1 MSKLSSSAAVDR
13 LSSPLF
19 RPAIFLAVLLSSLV
33 YGQAQSL
40 PLVIEGGTLIDG
52 TGAPP
57 LSDAVILIEGSRISE
72 VGRKGQVVYPS
83 GARIIDAREKFI
95 LPGLINGHV
104 HYKDWSG
111 ELYLAHGVT
120 TVVDLGNVTEW
131 ILAQKEGIA
140 KGKIRGPRILAS
152 GNAIHGPFRE
162 NDFRRRHHTEVTNA
176 DEARR
181 VTRSLIAQGVDV
193 IKLRENLISEMLRAI
208 IEEAHGSGI
217 PALGHA
223 PDAWQAVE
231 VGYDEIVHTSGIAR
245 TMVTDPQKRRMSG
258 HGSDLHAFMDFQEV
272 DRLVE
277 KLATQRIYLNP
288 TVRHRQA
295 WAYKKRFQHEDFDLL
310 FNNPAL
316 RYVPLDFRLGI
327 VNRFNF
333 VGLYLF
339 QDLSRQEKQL
349 NLQAQRNLLEL
360 IRRFVKAGGRICTGT
375 DTNAT
380 PGQGLHQELQILV
393 EDVGLSPGE
402 ALLTVTRYPAE
413 LFRVDE
419 DLGSVQRGKLADLI
433 VVRENP
439 LTDIRN
445 ARNIEMV
452 FKEGKMVDIGYH
464 PEFTNPIPKSTPED
478 TSLIFPSPVIRR
490 VAPLAVIE
498 GDRKVILTLSG
509 TGFIPYSMVQ
519 FDRTKVATEFVSRFE
534 LKARIPDHLLEQAG
548 TFPVVVTN
556 PRPIGTVFA
565 PGQSELQH
573 FGLRG
578 ATSNEG
584 YLIVRFR

>member
-1 MSKLSSSAAVDR
+1 MSELSSSSAVGR
-13 LSSPLF
+13 LSFPLL
-19 RPAIFLAVLLSSLV
+19 RPAILLAVLLGSLV
-33 YGQAQSL
+33 YGQAQ
-40 PLVIEGGTLIDG
+40 LVIEGGTLIDG

-57 LSDAVILIEGSRISE
+57 LSNAVVLIEGSRISE
-72 VGRKGQVVYPS
+72 IGTMGQVVYPS
-83 GARIIDAREKFI
+83 GARIIDARGKFI

-162 NDFRRRHHTEVTNA
+162 NDFRRRHHTEVTSA

-181 VTRSLIAQGVDV
+181 ETRKLISQGVDV
-193 IKLRENLISEMLRAI
+193 IKLRENLTSEMLRAI

-217 PALGHA
+217 PAVGHA
-223 PDAWQAVE
+223 PDSWQAVE

-245 TMVTDPQKRRMSG
+245 TVVTDPQKMRQFEHR
-258 HGSDLHAFMDFQEV
+258 SDPHAFMDFREV

-277 KLATQRIYLNP
+277 KLAAEKIYLNP

-310 FNNPAL
+310 FNNLAL

-333 VGLYLF
+333 VGLYLL
-339 QDLSRQEKQL
+339 QDLSRQEQQL
-349 NLQAQRNLLEL
+349 NLQGQRNLLEL
-360 IRRFVKAGGRICTGT
+360 IRRFVQAGGRICTGT

-380 PGQGLHQELQILV
+380 PGLGLHQELQILV

-402 ALLTVTRYPAE
+402 ALLTVTKHPAE
-413 LFRVDE
+413 LFRVDGE
-419 DLGSVQRGKLADLI
+419 LGSVETGKLADLI
-433 VVRENP
+433 IVRKNP
-439 LTDIRN
+439 LLDVRN
-445 ARNIEMV
+445 TRTIEMV
-452 FKEGKMVDIGYH
+452 LKEGELVDIGYH
-464 PEFTNPIPKSTPED
+464 PEYTNPIPKSTPED
-478 TSLIFPSPVIRR
+478 TSLIFPSPVLRR
-490 VAPLAVIE
+490 IAPLAVIE
-498 GDRKVILTLSG
+498 GDREVILTVTG
-509 TGFIPYSMVQ
+509 TGFIPYSIVQ

-534 LKARIPDHLLEQAG
+534 LKAKIPDHLLEQAG
-548 TFPVVVTN
+548 TFSVVVTN

-565 PGQSELQH
+565 PGQSDLQH

-578 ATSNEG
+578 DTSNEDH
-584 YLIVRFR
+584 LIVKFR